1 MITLLQRVQS
11 VVLNRNV
18 NFFKTLSEAK
28 LNLVTVLGER
38 LGDGKNHNQDV
49 LKTEDDSRWLKKEQ
63 WRNLLA

>member
-11 VVLNRNV
+11 VVLNRSV
-18 NFFKTLSEAK
+18 NFLKTLSEAK
-28 LNLVTVLGER
+28 LNLVMVLGGR

-63 WRNLLA
+63 WQNLLA